1 MFRTATCS
9 LMAERYAVTVRL
21 AMAGAA
27 RAAAVNSERVKFK
40 EQSKV
45 RKRRAMAFDGN
56 WQDGYRGGCD
66 VVDGFICGK
75 D

>member
-1 MFRTATCS
+1 
-9 LMAERYAVTVRL
+9 
-21 AMAGAA
+21 MAGAA